1 MASRRTNCWTTPRCV
16 NGGMSRHAD
25 HHLDCYSTIASPQ
38 ITIAVRESVQSVIHD
53 QHYSAAKTDT
63 WTNGIIEAVLGKLV
77 ALNRPF
83 KYVVTVLLTQKAGAG
98 MHCAAMARWNP
109 ATDGRT
115 SVLWENT
122 TVQALVTV
130 FWVAI

>member
-1 MASRRTNCWTTPRCV
+1 MPITCPPPSHWTQT
-16 NGGMSRHAD
+16 
-25 HHLDCYSTIASPQ
+25 PQ
-38 ITIAVRESVQSVIHD
+38 ITIAIRESVQSVIHD
-53 QHYSAAKTDT
+53 QQYSATKTEQ
-63 WTNGIIEAVLGKLV
+63 WTNSIVENVLGKLV

-83 KYVVTVLLTQKAGAG
+83 KYVVTVLLTQRAGAG
-98 MHCAAMARWNP
+98 MHCAAVARWNP

-115 SVLWENT
+115 SVLWENA